1 MGSIALV
8 EGRGQLI
15 KDVYNRLPDIKSEID
30 KMANQAVIAGILPSD
45 DEHLQMIAVVNEYG
59 CHIRAKNGPYLVIPG
74 PKGTFYRLKEV
85 DIPARSFLRSTFDAH
100 NKEWQEVMTK
110 GVKAIID
117 GKMTANQVIGRT
129 GRLMRAEIKKGIR
142 AKKSPANAPLTV
154 AVKGKDDPLEDT
166 GKLRS
171 SIHYR
176 TVKRGEF

>member
-1 MGSIALV
+1 M

-15 KDVYNRLPDIKSEID
+15 KDIFNRLPTIKREID
-30 KMANQAVIAGILPSD
+30 EMANTSVIAGILPSE

-59 CHIRAKNGPYLVIPG
+59 CHIRAKNGPYLIIPG

-100 NKEWQEVMTK
+100 SEEWQQITTAGVRKIINGTETAEGVLTK
-110 GVKAIID
+110 T
-117 GKMTANQVIGRT
+117 GK
-129 GRLMRAEIKKGIR
+129 LMQSQIKKSIR

-166 GKLRS
+166 GNLRK
-171 SIHYR
+171 SIKFK
-176 TVKRGEF
+176 VMKRGEF